1 MAQHSPDLFSSDIG
15 GTMRD
20 EYKNLSS
27 FGISHEDILEIFKKY
42 FLGSN
47 STKNEQNLFW
57 LIMARIQ
64 VNYGVL
70 CDEVKNE
77 ALKVI
82 ASGEDIQQ
90 WRDYANIEKY
100 LFSYPSLTQE
110 LIDNMSHMKLDQNE
124 NFEDN
129 VVNVFEQLEK
139 SKQTEVEENEA
150 LPDEVR
156 SYYKNNDFSKI
167 MVFGPDGKKY
177 HKKRIEVLEK
187 LRDDIENFV
196 YNPKKL
202 TIKVNLYPKW
212 KIGDIYAMQFDDL
225 TQTYHKD
232 YLADEI
238 GKYIVFEV
246 TGINRKP
253 ISKILP
259 DYGYKTS
266 IFIQPYLYLDYTVPT
281 IEQLA
286 HLDYL
291 PKENAS
297 LFSPK
302 PLGPKYLIQKPQVF
316 QASFYQ
322 ASRAFKKL
330 KFIKLKEGSIDVSE
344 TPVSGTGTL
353 LVFISSLQSD
363 IALIVKKYLESIDLT
378 KIS

>member
-20 EYKNLSS
+20 EYKSLSS
-27 FGISHEDILEIFKKY
+27 FGISPEDILSIFKKY
-42 FLGSN
+42 FLSN
-47 STKNEQNLFW
+47 NPTKNEQNLFW

-90 WRDYANIEKY
+90 WEAYANIEKHQ
-100 LFSYPSLTQE
+100 FSYPSITQE
-110 LIDNMSHMKLDQNE
+110 LIDNFTNMKFDQNE
-124 NFEDN
+124 NIDDN
-129 VVNVFEQLEK
+129 VVNVFKQLEK
-139 SKQTEVEENEA
+139 SKQIEIEENET

-156 SYYKNNDFSKI
+156 SYYQNKDFSKI

-177 HKKRIEVLEK
+177 LKKRIQVLEK
-187 LRDDIENFV
+187 LKNDIENFV

-202 TIKVNLYPKW
+202 TIKVELDPKW

-253 ISKILP
+253 ISEILP
-259 DYGYKTS
+259 EYGYHTS
-266 IFIQPYLYLDYTVPT
+266 IFIQAFLYLDYTIPT
-281 IEQLA
+281 IEQLE
-286 HLDYL
+286 HLDYI

-302 PLGPKYLIQKPQVF
+302 PVGPKYLIQKPQVF
-316 QASFYQ
+316 QVSFYQ
-322 ASRAFKKL
+322 ASRIFKKL
-330 KFIKLKEGSIDVSE
+330 NFIKLKEGSIDVSD
-344 TPVSGTGTL
+344 TPLSGTGTL
-353 LVFISSLQSD
+353 MAFISSIQSG
-363 IALIVKKYLESIDLT
+363 IAFKIKKYLESIDLT
-378 KIS
+378 KKS

>member
-20 EYKNLSS
+20 EYKSLSS
-27 FGISHEDILEIFKKY
+27 FGISPEDILSIFKKY
-42 FLGSN
+42 FLSSN
-47 STKNEQNLFW
+47 PTKNEQNLFW

-90 WRDYANIEKY
+90 WEAYVNIEKY
-100 LFSYPSLTQE
+100 LFSYPALTQE
-110 LIDNMSHMKLDQNE
+110 LIDNTSHLKLDQND
-124 NFEDN
+124 NLEDN
-129 VVNVFEQLEK
+129 IVNMFKQLEK
-139 SKQTEVEENEA
+139 SKQIEIEENET

-156 SYYKNNDFSKI
+156 SYYQNKDFSKI

-177 HKKRIEVLEK
+177 LKKRIQVLEK
-187 LRDDIENFV
+187 LKNDIENFV

-202 TIKVNLYPKW
+202 TIKVELDPKW

-232 YLADEI
+232 YLVDEI

-246 TGINRKP
+246 SGINRKP
-253 ISKILP
+253 ISEILP
-259 DYGYKTS
+259 EYGYHAS
-266 IFIQPYLYLDYTVPT
+266 IFIQAFLYLDYTIPT
-281 IEQLA
+281 IEQLK
-286 HLDYL
+286 HLDYI

-302 PLGPKYLIQKPQVF
+302 PVGPKYLLQKPQVF
-316 QASFYQ
+316 QVSFYQ
-322 ASRAFKKL
+322 ASRIFKKL
-330 KFIKLKEGSIDVSE
+330 NFIKLKEGSIDVSE

-353 LVFISSLQSD
+353 LVFISSIQSD
-363 IALIVKKYLESIDLT
+363 IAFKVKKYLESIDL
-378 KIS
+378 SNMS